1 MVDFPVIDLEENQPA
16 EAMSIG
22 FSTGSGHDLE
32 GDLINIDGKNWTV
45 RGESILDYWMV
56 DTQNQSDVDSIDM
69 IVTDSGTT
77 FACSTNAT
85 EVYFHTFFTN
95 GDEETLVVQN
105 LGDDKTDDCAIGN
118 YRRKSNSHCIWCKC
132 KPR

>member
-32 GDLINIDGKNWTV
+32 GDIINIDGKNWTV

-77 FACSTNAT
+77 FACSP
-85 EVYFHTFFTN
+85 
-95 GDEETLVVQN
+95 
-105 LGDDKTDDCAIGN
+105 DKSHRTKGPRHCCQPPAIRTIHQSSAIG
-118 YRRKSNSHCIWCKC
+118 
-132 KPR
+132 